1 MLFDLYGK
9 KSSIFCNRIEVQDV
23 TSEKMAL
30 HHFGITNE
38 VQDVSAKRMLQRMYN
53 QEFNESKVA
62 FMEGICKTDIGEI
75 PFEDRGFLKMMNK
88 NSRKFGKHYEL
99 PLPLKNPAITKLSKN
114 RYLAEKRL
122 LSLKKRFL
130 KNSDFFSDYKGFVEE
145 MTDKGY
151 ASKSNKEAQE
161 GRTWYILHHSVHH
174 PSKPGN
180 IRLVFDCRAKFKG
193 TSLNKNLMSG
203 PDLENQIVGVIT
215 RFHEEQLQ

>member
-1 MLFDLYGK
+1 
-9 KSSIFCNRIEVQDV
+9 
-23 TSEKMAL
+23 
-30 HHFGITNE
+30 
-38 VQDVSAKRMLQRMYN
+38 MYN
-53 QEFNESKVA
+53 QEFNEPKIA
-62 FMEGICKTDIGEI
+62 FMERLCKTDIGEI

-99 PLPLKNPAITKLSKN
+99 PLPLKNPAITKLSRN

-151 ASKSNKEAQE
+151 ASKSNKEVQE
-161 GRTWYILHHSVHH
+161 GRTWYILHHGVHH

-180 IRLVFDCRAKFKG
+180 IRLVFDCSAKFKG